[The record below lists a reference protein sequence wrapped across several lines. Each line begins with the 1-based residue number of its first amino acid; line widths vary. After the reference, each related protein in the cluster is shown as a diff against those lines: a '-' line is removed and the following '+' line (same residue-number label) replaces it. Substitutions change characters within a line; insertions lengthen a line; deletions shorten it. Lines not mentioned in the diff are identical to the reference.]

1 MWRRARSAS
10 AADRQGFDLAA
21 VIDDEAAFRAWYD
34 AAAPRVYAYLMS
46 RTGNVALAEELTQ
59 ETFIEVIRNPRTFD
73 GRSDPIPWLIGVAR
87 HRLARA
93 FQRHRLDQ
101 SRSTPIVPE
110 LDIAARDT
118 TRGVDE
124 RDDLGRAMAVLPSD
138 QRTALMLRFL
148 DDLPVKEVAA
158 VIGRSEDATESLIR
172 RARRAFEDAY
182 RGVDR
187 AS

>member
-10 AADRQGFDLAA
+10 SDPGGFDLAA
-21 VIDDEAAFRAWYD
+21 VIDDDVAFRAWYD
-34 AAAPRVYAYLMS
+34 ASAPRVYAYLMS

-93 FQRHRLDQ
+93 FQRHRLDAERTVQ
-101 SRSTPIVPE
+101 VVQE
-110 LDIAARDT
+110 LELFDRDSA
-118 TRGVDE
+118 RGVDD
-124 RDDLGRAMAVLPSD
+124 RDDLGRAMAALPAD
-138 QRTALMLRFL
+138 QRSALMLRFV
-148 DDLPVKEVAA
+148 DDLPVRQVAA
-158 VIGRSEDATESLIR
+158 VLGRSEDATESLIR

-187 AS
+187 GS